1 VTLPNTLQAPA
12 HSSESP
18 GKAAGLDSMQSS
30 LQQGMETNQQGSYP
44 SALCQERG
52 CLEQCSV
59 PSTCDAA
66 VHVSATS
73 KSSKQQKCEGHEQQP
88 AGQGSSARQGAAGGC
103 RELDMLTKR

>member
-1 VTLPNTLQAPA
+1 MLQAPA

-18 GKAAGLDSMQSS
+18 GKAAGLDSNQGS
-30 LQQGMETNQQGSYP
+30 LQQGMEANQQGNNQ

-73 KSSKQQKCEGHEQQP
+73 NSSKQQKCEVHEQQP
-88 AGQGSSARQGAAGGC
+88 AVQCSSAWQGAAGGC